1 MIQIWDVW
9 YPHAAAQGLPFARG
23 RLDATDVLLV
33 HAAPEAIDVA
43 VRDDDGNLV
52 AQGKDLH
59 RTTDSPIAKL
69 TLRGE
74 TIERR
79 DIWPGQDDIGR
90 PVILPGGEV
99 GILLSWWNEPD
110 HSAWRWRV
118 EFSNHR

>member
-1 MIQIWDVW
+1 
-9 YPHAAAQGLPFARG
+9 
-23 RLDATDVLLV
+23 
-33 HAAPEAIDVA
+33 
-43 VRDDDGNLV
+43 
-52 AQGKDLH
+52 
-59 RTTDSPIAKL
+59 L

-79 DIWPGQDDIGR
+79 DIWPDEDDIGR

-99 GILLSWWNEPD
+99 GILLSWWNAPD